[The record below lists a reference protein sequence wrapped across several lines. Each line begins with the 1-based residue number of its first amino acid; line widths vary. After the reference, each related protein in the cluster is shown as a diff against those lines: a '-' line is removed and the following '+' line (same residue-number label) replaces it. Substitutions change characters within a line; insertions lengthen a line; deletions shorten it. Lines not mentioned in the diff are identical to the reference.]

1 MAIESLLQSNVETSQ
16 DGMVECGGYRIN
28 TNMMLPQFNIGNSV
42 AYEAYSGTDK
52 LNKLIALVQEETL
65 PSRVNV
71 AKLLVREPS
80 SYMMRA
86 YHEQPTLWSDG
97 AKRRVLIQQYPNIPK
112 LFPTLDSRIKPMP
125 VSTLITALIEPFGNL
140 FNYMKSMRSY
150 HGFIRPDNMYWDG
163 GESSA
168 VLFGPAHAGPPLYY
182 QDYRF
187 LNIQSTLCEPIL
199 RGDGDLVDDL
209 YAFGV
214 CIISVLLGYVPA
226 SDMTPQELLEEKI
239 LRGSY
244 TTYLRDRRFKDTI
257 SELLRGILHD
267 NVDKRWNED
276 EFSEWLL
283 GRKQSPAQQFLPRA
297 SAEPII
303 IDELSYYT
311 LQDVYVLHQKNWQT
325 IKTLVETGRLFMWI
339 RKNFSDMPIYGAM
352 RELLSN
358 PITNTSNKDHL
369 TAMVLMTIWPEGGV
383 VYIGKNFRPDG
394 IVAYVSHNYDDQNV
408 INFAIEIYEIELVE
422 FWFALLPPRAK
433 KKKRHLTRYN
443 NFMDVMLSNNIG
455 AGITRAMYEN
465 NVGVICQSPLLSK
478 EAVTLPQE
486 IIPALESLAS
496 TKQLNPNAIWIDEHF
511 AGFIMAH
518 LTHKPTGEITKL
530 FDPKIKHFN
539 KLKAQMAIFVIL
551 WKEFHRDQKFFATT
565 KYLAIAMRP
574 ICEQYY
580 SGAVQKNVEK
590 MLLITGKKGDF
601 NALLNLVEDQS
612 TLRDD
617 AKRFLKAQD
626 EYDRLCVETR
636 NQFME
641 LAHIGRTA
649 AETGGELSMV
659 VSGLG
664 SAVITVVLFVFQLF
678 F

>member
-1 MAIESLLQSNVETSQ
+1 MAVESLSQMDVESE
-16 DGMVECGGYRIN
+16 GSIIECGGYRVN
-28 TNMMLPQFNIGNSV
+28 TSMPLPQFNIGNSR
-42 AYEAYSGTDK
+42 AYEAYSGKDSK
-52 LNKLIALVQEETL
+52 MLALVQEDNL

-71 AKLLVREPS
+71 AKMLVRDPS
-80 SYMMRA
+80 SFMMRA
-86 YHEQPTLWSDG
+86 YHEEPIMWIDG
-97 AKRRVLIQQYPNIPK
+97 VKKRTFIQQYPNMPK
-112 LFPTLDSRIKPMP
+112 LFSALDTKHKPMP

-140 FNYMKSMRSY
+140 FNYMKSMRTY

-163 GESSA
+163 TENSP

-182 QDYRF
+182 QDHRF
-187 LNIQSTLCEPIL
+187 LNIQSALCEPIL
-199 RGDGDLVDDL
+199 RGDGDLLDDL

-226 SDMTPQELLEEKI
+226 SDMNPQELLEEKI

-244 TTYLRDRRFKDTI
+244 ITYLRDRRFKDTI
-257 SELLRGILHD
+257 AELLRGILHD
-267 NVDKRWNED
+267 NIDKRWNED

-283 GRKQSPAQQFLPRA
+283 GRKQSPQQQFLPR
-297 SAEPII
+297 SAAESII
-303 IDELSYYT
+303 VDEQPYYT

-325 IKTLVETGRLFMWI
+325 VKTLVETGRLFMWI
-339 RKNFSDMPIYGAM
+339 RKNFSDMPIYGTM
-352 RELLSN
+352 RDLLSS
-358 PITNTSNKDHL
+358 PIAITSNKDHL

-383 VYIGKNFRPDG
+383 VYMGKNFRPDG
-394 IVAYVSHNYDDQNV
+394 IVAYVCQNYQDKEV
-408 INFAIEIYEIELVE
+408 INFALEVYDMELVD
-422 FWFALLPPRAK
+422 FWFELLPPRAK
-433 KKKRHLTRYN
+433 KKKRNVTRYH
-443 NFMDVMLSNNIG
+443 NFMDVMMSNSISSG
-455 AGITRAMYEN
+455 VTRAMYEN
-465 NVGVICQSPLLSK
+465 NVGMICQSPIMLK
-478 EAVTLPQE
+478 EAVVLPQE

-496 TKQLNPNAIWIDEHF
+496 TKQLNPNEIWVDQHI

-518 LTHKPTGEITKL
+518 LTHKPTGEITKI
-530 FDPKIKHFN
+530 FDPKVKHYN
-539 KLKAQMAIFVIL
+539 KLKAQLAIFVIL
-551 WKEFHRDQKFFATT
+551 WKEFHRDQKFYATT

-617 AKRFLKAQD
+617 AKRFIKAQD
-626 EYDRLCVETR
+626 EYDELCTETR

-641 LAHIGRTA
+641 LAQIGRTA

-659 VSGLG
+659 VSGIG
-664 SAVITVVLFVFQLF
+664 SAMITVVLFIIQLIF
-678 F
+678 